1 MNRIIARNLKLLRE
15 ANDLTQE
22 QVAEFLN
29 VKRSAYSNYE
39 TGDREAPFNVLEKSA
54 ALFGCDLELLLE
66 EDEET
71 VKDQMMVSAFRT
83 DGLTGEDLKEVARF
97 KQVVLEY
104 LKMTKMLG
112 E

>member
-1 MNRIIARNLKLLRE
+1 MRKIIANNLKLLRE

-22 QVAEFLN
+22 QVADYLD

-39 TGDREAPFNVLEKSA
+39 TGDREAPLNVLEKAA
-54 ALFGCDLELLLE
+54 ALFGCELELLLD
-66 EDEET
+66 EDEER
-71 VKDQMMVSAFRT
+71 VKNEMMVCAFRT
-83 DGLTGEDLKEVARF
+83 DGLTNEDMKEIARF
-97 KQVVLEY
+97 KKVVLEY